1 MLSCLPGSRYNADLV
16 MLNQKSGA
24 PLRLKGAAPSNKL
37 ESSLNDSRCPLTA
50 IISEN
55 EKRKDSERDHAL
67 DMPIG
72 STAAIDA
79 ASCVITDSSSG
90 ATASPAV
97 LGLQV
102 RRQPRRTVHH
112 NSQDDDISLAAVAEA
127 FKEEEGTPVS
137 VPDWLCIRAM
147 RAGNL
152 LPMNA

>member
-1 MLSCLPGSRYNADLV
+1 
-16 MLNQKSGA
+16 
-24 PLRLKGAAPSNKL
+24 
-37 ESSLNDSRCPLTA
+37 
-50 IISEN
+50 
-55 EKRKDSERDHAL
+55 
-67 DMPIG
+67 MPIG

-79 ASCVITDSSSG
+79 ASCCDHRLQLRG
-90 ATASPAV
+90 DRKPAV
-97 LGLQV
+97 LALQV

-137 VPDWLCIRAM
+137 VYQDWLCIRAM